1 MFDIY
6 RLELAH
12 MYALIFL
19 EIVNVNNSKSEWTE
33 ASQDSSILCLQIHS
47 LLAPEFLSLSRSVF
61 LKILLYIHAKDV
73 NS

>member
-1 MFDIY
+1 MCHIY

-19 EIVNVNNSKSEWTE
+19 EIVDVNNSKSEWTE

-47 LLAPEFLSLSRSVF
+47 LLASEFLSLSLCF
-61 LKILLYIHAKDV
+61 LKNIIIH
-73 NS
+73 SRERC